1 MTNSFMSGRN
11 KDICRLCTMNLAA
24 LCKFLNR
31 KTNSITDKKHEFGAD
46 ACADADGDSC
56 ELSRSRK
63 NALLCCCRSPSYYF
77 AQGPI
82 FKMCSGTTPQ
92 RRAAQYWSTNK
103 LCKTPCHTIYWLCNC
118 NELLLDMDS
127 MHFTETFHLL
137 WIGVDFSQHCRHRAQ
152 PTGQRVSFA
161 VNDRIAQQCACFA
174 QFAVQCL
181 HNAHPLEDL
190 IESEGGISLL
200 QHTILIDEG
209 LQVLPGKIALNWTFI
224 FQCFSLYHESWILAE
239 KINDCNCP
247 GVKSSHQCYI
257 VPVSNCPGTYD
268 LWTRVSAIDDIASIR
283 LKKRASVLITF

>member
-1 MTNSFMSGRN
+1 MACLQTTTYKETVANCFQLVFLSFSCRILGGMTNSFMFGRN

-103 LCKTPCHTIYWLCNC
+103 LCKTPCHSIYWLCNC
-118 NELLLDMDS
+118 NELFLDMDS
-127 MHFTETFHLL
+127 MHFTETFYLL
-137 WIGVDFSQHCRHRAQ
+137 
-152 PTGQRVSFA
+152 
-161 VNDRIAQQCACFA
+161 
-174 QFAVQCL
+174 
-181 HNAHPLEDL
+181 
-190 IESEGGISLL
+190 
-200 QHTILIDEG
+200 
-209 LQVLPGKIALNWTFI
+209 
-224 FQCFSLYHESWILAE
+224 
-239 KINDCNCP
+239 
-247 GVKSSHQCYI
+247 
-257 VPVSNCPGTYD
+257 
-268 LWTRVSAIDDIASIR
+268 
-283 LKKRASVLITF
+283 